1 MTATFGYR
9 VLMERRTRSSADE
22 GVIYLGL
29 ALWLSAAPMLAWLM
43 LWFLSGDFLV
53 SLLAVV
59 APLALLAAPLR

>member
-1 MTATFGYR
+1 
-9 VLMERRTRSSADE
+9 MENRTRGSSNE
-22 GVIYLGL
+22 GVIDLGL

>member
-1 MTATFGYR
+1 
-9 VLMERRTRSSADE
+9 MENRTRGSANE

-59 APLALLAAPLR
+59 APLALLAAPLK

>member
-1 MTATFGYR
+1 
-9 VLMERRTRSSADE
+9 MENRTRGSSNE